1 MTKKLLCLLQATLV
15 LTFVSLAFVSCGDDP
30 KEPENPN
37 GGSNATEIKVTL
49 PSSVDVVKGEDCR
62 IDGENTL
69 QTSDQIYLIQGG
81 AIKACAVTEAAA
93 DHFCFKLPG
102 DFVAGTYELNV
113 KRGERRVKIGN
124 LTINVVAAKIEIQP
138 GTTVYGVVESAEG
151 PIAGV
156 VVSDGV
162 EVTTTDAKGIYQ
174 LKSKKEHGFVF
185 ISVPSG
191 YECSQNGVFPEHYK
205 TLNTA
210 NDLPENKSFTL
221 KKVDQTN
228 YKVLFFGDMHIGN
241 RGNGKSNNDM
251 GQFEKV
257 ASDINS
263 YVNSHKNAPIYGIT
277 LGDMTWDLYWYD
289 NKFMPS
295 NYVEYIN
302 KEISSGLTMFHTIGN
317 HDNDMNGG
325 GNFGLSGAKTP
336 FTASIAPPY
345 YSFNIGGVHYIVLD
359 DVECS
364 RYVKGDGLVNRSE
377 PSEGGRQYAGY
388 FYDPQFDWV
397 AKDLSYVDKSTPV
410 LVMMHVPVFATVGP
424 DAFSK
429 NMAETDRLL
438 AAFDGYN
445 VHYVTGHTHRS
456 YNVVP
461 EDAITE
467 GRNIYEHNL
476 SAICSDW
483 WWSGAKTPGLLQAT
497 DGTPSGYG
505 VWDISG
511 KDIKWVYKCCGKDE
525 DFQFRSYDLN
535 NIKFSLDTEVPLLTD
550 AKMKSSFSKII
561 GSYDGVQRNEVL
573 INVWA
578 QNSRWKVTVKT
589 ADGKDLEVKHVS
601 AYDPV
606 QTKWSTAP
614 RWNSATTTS
623 APIGTVQNRHHF
635 YKVVA
640 PDADTDLIITVKD
653 EFGHVWTENMQRP
666 KAFNVDTYR
675 INIK

>member
-113 KRGERRVKIGN
+113 KRGDRRVKIGN

-138 GTTVYGVVESAEG
+138 GTTIYGIVESTEG

-162 EVTTTDAKGIYQ
+162 ETTVTDDKGIYQ
-174 LKSKKEHGFVF
+174 LKSGKETGYVF

-191 YECSQNGVFPEHYK
+191 YECQLNGVFPDHYRP
-205 TLNTA
+205 LISAA
-210 NDLPENKSFTL
+210 NVPENQSFTL
-221 KKVDQTN
+221 TKVDQSR
-228 YKVLFFGDMHIGN
+228 YKVIFLGDMHVAN
-241 RGNGKSNNDM
+241 RQTNNDL
-251 GQFEKV
+251 GQFRNV
-257 ASDINS
+257 ASEINT
-263 YVNSHKNAPIYGIT
+263 YVKGLQGGQKVYGIT

-289 NKFMPS
+289 RPFGPS
-295 NYVEYIN
+295 DYHTTIN
-302 KEISSGLTMFHTIGN
+302 EVLSGLPIYHTIGN
-317 HDNDMNGG
+317 HDNDMYGMG
-325 GNFGLSGAKTP
+325 QSGAKRA
-336 FTASIAPPY
+336 FSRSVAPPY
-345 YSFNIGGVHYIVLD
+345 YSFNIGGVHYVMLD
-359 DVECS
+359 NIDCS
-364 RYVKGDGLVNRSE
+364 KYVTASNKTDGDKNRDL
-377 PSEGGRQYAGY
+377 QVAGQL
-388 FYDPQFDWV
+388 YDPQWSWL
-397 AKDLSYVDKSTPV
+397 AKDLQYVDKSTPIM
-410 LVMMHVPVFATVGP
+410 VMMHVPVFDWHQGAAG
-424 DAFSK
+424 FSK
-429 NMAETDRLL
+429 TMIDADKVI
-438 AAFDGYN
+438 AAFDGYQT

-456 YNVVP
+456 YNIVP
-461 EDAITE
+461 EDDIAG

-483 WWSGAKTPGLLQAT
+483 WWSGNLTPGLLQSS
-497 DGTPSGYG
+497 DGTPCGYG
-505 VWDISG
+505 VWDITG
-511 KDIKWVYKCCGKDE
+511 KDMKWIYKCAGKDE
-525 DFQFRSYDLN
+525 NFQFRSYDLN
-535 NIKFSLDTEVPLLTD
+535 NVAFSMDDVPNLKNTSMRNTF
-550 AKMKSSFSKII
+550 AKII
-561 GSYDGVQRNEVL
+561 KGYDGVERNEVL
-573 INVWA
+573 INVW
-578 QNSRWKVTVKT
+578 QMNSRWTVNVTT
-589 ADGKDLEVKHVS
+589 ADGKALEVKRVD

-606 QTKWSTAP
+606 QIMAQTAK
-614 RWNSATTTS
+614 RFNGDISS
-623 APIGTVQNRHHF
+623 QPIGTVQNRHHF
-635 YKVVA
+635 FKVTA
-640 PDADTDLIITVKD
+640 PDKDTDLIITVKD

-666 KAFNVDTYR
+666 KAFDEATYR

>member
-1 MTKKLLCLLQATLV
+1 MTKKLYCLLQAALV
-15 LTFVSLAFVSCGDDP
+15 LAVLPFAFVGCSDENDEPTGDT
-30 KEPENPN
+30 
-37 GGSNATEIKVTL
+37 TEIKVTL
-49 PSSVDVVKGEDCR
+49 PGNVDVVKGEVCR
-62 IDGENTL
+62 IDGENTI
-69 QTSDQIYLIQGG
+69 QTSDQIYLVQGG
-81 AIKACAVTEAAA
+81 TIKSCPVTEAAA
-93 DHFCFKLPG
+93 DHFCFRLPDNFETG
-102 DFVAGTYELNV
+102 NYRMDV
-113 KRGERRVKIGN
+113 KRGDRRVPVGDI
-124 LTINVVAAKIEIQP
+124 TINIVAYKIDIQS

-151 PIAGV
+151 PVANV

-162 EVTTTDAKGIYQ
+162 EVTTTDDNGVYQ
-174 LKSKKEHGFVF
+174 LASKKEHGYVF

-191 YECSQNGVFPEHYK
+191 YECSQKGVFPDHYRV
-205 TLNTA
+205 LNSS
-210 NDLPENKSFTL
+210 NDLPENHSFTL
-221 KKVDQTN
+221 KKVNQTN

-241 RGNGKSNNDM
+241 RGYGKSNNDM

-263 YVNSHKNAPIYGIT
+263 YVNSHKSAPVYGIT

-289 NKFMPS
+289 KKFSPS
-295 NYVEYIN
+295 DYTEYIN

-325 GNFGLSGAKTP
+325 GNFGASGAKTP

-345 YSFNIGGVHYIVLD
+345 YSFNIGDVHYIVLD
-359 DVECS
+359 NVECS
-364 RYVKGDGLVNRSE
+364 RYVKGDGKVNREE
-377 PSEGGRQYAGY
+377 PSKGGKQYAGY

-410 LVMMHVPVFATVGP
+410 MVMMHVPVFASNGP
-424 DAFSK
+424 DRFSK
-429 NMAETDRLL
+429 NMAETDKLL
-438 AAFDGYN
+438 AAFEGYN

-461 EDAITE
+461 NDGITG

-476 SAICSDW
+476 SALCSDW
-483 WWSGAKTPGLLQAT
+483 WWSGAKTPGLLQAS

-525 DFQFRSYDLN
+525 NFQFRTYDLN
-535 NIKFSLDTEVPLLTD
+535 NIKFSLEKDVPELTNALMK
-550 AKMKSSFSKII
+550 AKFSLII
-561 GSYDGVQRNEVL
+561 NAYNGNQVGKNEVL

-578 QNSRWKVTVKT
+578 QNSRWEVSVKT
-589 ADGKDLEVKHVS
+589 VDGKDLEVEHVS
-601 AYDPV
+601 AYDPI
-606 QTKWSTAP
+606 QIMASTAK
-614 RWNSATTTS
+614 RMNSADCTS
-623 APIGTVQNRHHF
+623 EPIGTVQKRHHF

-653 EFGHVWTENMQRP
+653 EFGHEWTETMERP
-666 KAFNVDTYR
+666 KKFDVATYK
-675 INIK
+675 IDIK

>member
-1 MTKKLLCLLQATLV
+1 MTKKLYCLLQATLV
-15 LTFVSLAFVSCGDDP
+15 LAVLSFAFVGCSDEND
-30 KEPENPN
+30 EPT
-37 GGSNATEIKVTL
+37 GGTTEIKVTL
-49 PSSVDVVKGEDCR
+49 PGSVDVVKGENCR
-62 IDGENTL
+62 IDGENTVR
-69 QTSDQIYLIQGG
+69 TSDLIYLVQGG
-81 AIKACAVTEAAA
+81 TIKSCPVTEAAA
-93 DHFCFKLPG
+93 DHFCFKLPDNFETG
-102 DFVAGTYELNV
+102 NYRMDV
-113 KRGERRVKIGN
+113 KRGDRRVPVGDI
-124 LTINVVAAKIEIQP
+124 TINIVAYKIDIQP

-151 PIAGV
+151 PVANV

-162 EVTTTDAKGIYQ
+162 EVTTTDDNGVYQ
-174 LKSKKEHGFVF
+174 LASKKEHGYVF

-191 YECSQNGVFPEHYK
+191 YECSQKGVFPDHYRV
-205 TLNTA
+205 LNSS
-210 NDLPENKSFTL
+210 NDLPENHSFTL
-221 KKVDQTN
+221 KKVNQTN

-241 RGNGKSNNDM
+241 RGYGKSNNDM

-263 YVNSHKNAPIYGIT
+263 YVNSHKSAPIYGIT

-289 NKFMPS
+289 KKFSPS
-295 NYVEYIN
+295 DYTEYIN

-325 GNFGLSGAKTP
+325 GNFGASGAKTP

-345 YSFNIGGVHYIVLD
+345 YSFNIGDVHYIVLD
-359 DVECS
+359 NVECS
-364 RYVKGDGLVNRSE
+364 RYVKGDGKVNREE
-377 PSEGGRQYAGY
+377 PSKGGKQYAGY

-410 LVMMHVPVFATVGP
+410 MVMMHVPVFASNGP
-424 DAFSK
+424 DRFTK
-429 NMAETDRLL
+429 NMAETDKLL
-438 AAFDGYN
+438 AAFEGYN

-461 EDAITE
+461 NDGITG

-476 SAICSDW
+476 SALCSDW
-483 WWSGAKTPGLLQAT
+483 WWSGAKTPGLLQAS

-525 DFQFRSYDLN
+525 NFQFRTYDLN
-535 NIKFSLDTEVPLLTD
+535 NIKFSLEKDVPELTNALMKTKFLL
-550 AKMKSSFSKII
+550 II
-561 GSYDGVQRNEVL
+561 NAYNGNQVGKNEVL

-578 QNSRWKVTVKT
+578 QNSRWEVSVKT
-589 ADGKDLEVKHVS
+589 VDGKDLEVEHVS
-601 AYDPV
+601 AYDPI
-606 QTKWSTAP
+606 QIMASTAK
-614 RWNSATTTS
+614 RMNSADCKS
-623 APIGTVQNRHHF
+623 EPIGTAQKRHHF

-653 EFGHVWTENMQRP
+653 EFGHVWTEKMERP
-666 KAFNVDTYR
+666 KKFDVATYK
-675 INIK
+675 IDIK